1 MRVYYRGPDA
11 RVTDQHFIR
20 RTPTA
25 EAVFA
30 VRDLRN
36 VVRVQGGAAPDRLG
50 GMLVTGAGLVALT
63 AASWSL
69 IGPAAGYA
77 MAAVAVAVGLGLL
90 SVRRRNDRWWHVRA
104 TYRGAEITLY
114 SSADQ
119 QMFNQ
124 VARALMRAI
133 EDSRPGREVQR
144 LATA

>member
-1 MRVYYRGPDA
+1 MRTYYRGPDA

-20 RTPTA
+20 RTPSV

-36 VVRVQGGAAPDRLG
+36 VVRVQGAPAPDGMG
-50 GMLVTGAGLVALT
+50 GLLAAGAGMVALT

-77 MAAVAVAVGLGLL
+77 VAGVAVIVAV
-90 SVRRRNDRWWHVRA
+90 VMVAARRRSDRWWHVRA
-104 TYRGAEITLY
+104 TYRGAEIILY

-133 EDSRPGREVQR
+133 EDSGSVPEVRR

>member
-1 MRVYYRGPDA
+1 MRTYYRGPDA

-20 RTPTA
+20 RTSSA
-25 EAVFA
+25 EVVFA

-36 VVRVQGGAAPDRLG
+36 VVRVQGAPAPDRLG
-50 GMLVTGAGLVALT
+50 GLLVTGAGLVTLT

-69 IGPAAGYA
+69 IGPAAGYG
-77 MAAVAVAVGLGLL
+77 MAGVAVVIALVMV
-90 SVRRRNDRWWHVRA
+90 SARRRNDRWWHVRA

-133 EDSRPGREVQR
+133 EDSRPTREVPR